1 MYAVAHGLTYTQSR
15 VLEQAIITAY
25 TLNNLQN
32 LRNSIA
38 QKKWNKFKDN
48 FTYVQTL
55 IQIYCDPE

>member
-38 QKKWNKFKDN
+38 QKNWNQFEDKFEDM
-48 FTYVQTL
+48 QTL
-55 IQIYCDPE
+55 IQSYWDPE

>member
-48 FTYVQTL
+48 FTDVQTL
-55 IQIYCDPE
+55 IQIYWDPE